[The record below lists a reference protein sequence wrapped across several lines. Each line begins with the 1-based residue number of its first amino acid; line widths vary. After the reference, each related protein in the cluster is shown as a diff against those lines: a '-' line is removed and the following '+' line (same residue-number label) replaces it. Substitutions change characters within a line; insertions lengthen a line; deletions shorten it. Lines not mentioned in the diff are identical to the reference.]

1 MKLEGRVIGPWS
13 DEFDR
18 AWRDLVQSLGSRT
31 LCLDLRDVAY
41 LDGQGRSLLSEICRI
56 SGADILAD
64 SPLTKYFVEEAKK
77 NMKKNGKEGT

>member
-18 AWRDLVQSLGSRT
+18 AWRVFLPSLGPRT

-41 LDGQGRSLLSEICRI
+41 LDGQGRQLLAEICQI
-56 SGADILAD
+56 PGAEILAD
-64 SPLTKYFVEEAKK
+64 SPLTKYFVEEAKR
-77 NMKKNGKEGT
+77 NLKKNGKEGT